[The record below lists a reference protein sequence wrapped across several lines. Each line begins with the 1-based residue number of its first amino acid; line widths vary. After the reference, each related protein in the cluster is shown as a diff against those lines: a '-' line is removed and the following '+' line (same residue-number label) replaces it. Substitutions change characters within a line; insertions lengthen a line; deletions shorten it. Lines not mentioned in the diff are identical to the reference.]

1 MRIKDD
7 KKKEALF
14 LATIKLVN
22 EIGFVS
28 SSVSKIAK
36 EANVSPATLYIYF
49 KNKDDLI
56 VSTYIEIKRSMSNA
70 MLEDFDTTMPVRDIL
85 QQTWHKIFSYV
96 SDNREDFRYAEQF
109 SNSPYTDLLDKSEVQ
124 KFFEPF
130 IHVIERGIK
139 EKVIKDVHFEILTT
153 FIFSPVTILANP
165 NHCHSFSITEQN
177 VETAFQLAWDAIKL

>member
-7 KKKEALF
+7 KKKEALL

-56 VSTYIEIKRSMSNA
+56 VSTYIEIKRSMSAA
-70 MLEDFDTTMPVRDIL
+70 MLENFDPKLPVRDIL
-85 QQTWHKIFSYV
+85 QNTWHKIFNYV
-96 SDNREDFRYAEQF
+96 AANREDFRYAEQF
-109 SNSPYTDLLDKSEVQ
+109 SNSPYTELLDKSEIE
-124 KFFEPF
+124 KFFQPI
-130 IHVIERGIK
+130 IHVIERGIR

-153 FIFSPVTILANP
+153 FIFSPITILANP
-165 NHCHSFSITEQN
+165 NHCHSFKITEEN
-177 VETAFQLAWDAIKL
+177 VDTAFQLAWDAIKL